1 MRFIVGQYVLH
12 CLVVGSDG
20 MVQSSLEWAQWVV
33 EVLPSLVSYQTP
45 FTGWRLLLISLTV
58 RRFPLV

>member
-20 MVQSSLEWAQWVV
+20 MVQPSLEWAQWVV
-33 EVLPSLVSYQTP
+33 EVLPSLVSSRIKLP
-45 FTGWRLLLISLTV
+45 SRDGVFC
-58 RRFPLV
+58 